1 MEAGQN
7 NLTIDVKESQLVIT
21 IDRAQKA
28 NALTVAM
35 MHAITGAIQ
44 ESSQGIAVK
53 SIVLTASGE
62 KVFCAG
68 VDVRELPPDGDVAR
82 QKERRSLALA
92 ALQDA
97 VLDVDIPFICALN
110 GLASGAGAM
119 IALLADVCIAAE
131 SAALS
136 LPEID
141 LGIATFSGASML
153 EAIGGRALAKDMI
166 QSGRRMSATE
176 AHARGL
182 LTAIV
187 PAGELIERAI
197 AEATKCGARDRAAF
211 ANNKRW
217 LNRKIKAAIDE
228 ARAEH
233 ALHRQAAAR

>member
-1 MEAGQN
+1 MEARED
-7 NLTIDVKESQLVIT
+7 NLIIEVKDEQLVIT

-35 MHAITGAIQ
+35 MQAITGAIKEGAQ
-44 ESSQGIAVK
+44 DASVK
-53 SIVLTASGE
+53 SIVLTANGE

-68 VDVRELPPDGDVAR
+68 VDVRELPPDGDVAK

-97 VLDVDIPFICALN
+97 VLDTGIPVICALN

-119 IALLADVCIAAE
+119 IALLADACVAAE
-131 SAALS
+131 NAAVS

-153 EAIGGRALAKDMI
+153 EEIGGRALAKDMI
-166 QSGRRMSATE
+166 QSGRRMPASE
-176 AHARGL
+176 AHGRGL
-182 LTAIV
+182 ISVVA
-187 PAGELIERAI
+187 PANELIERAI
-197 AEATKCGARDRAAF
+197 AEAKKLGERDRAVF

-217 LNRKIKAAIDE
+217 LNRKIKVAIDE

>member
-1 MEAGQN
+1 MEARAD
-7 NLTIDVKESQLVIT
+7 NLGIERKDEQLVIT

-35 MHAITGAIQ
+35 MQAITGAIQ
-44 ESSQGIAVK
+44 ESARDPSVK
-53 SIVLTASGE
+53 SVILAASGE

-68 VDVRELPPDGDVAR
+68 VDVRELPADGDVAK

-97 VLDVDIPFICALN
+97 VLDTGIPVICALN
-110 GLASGAGAM
+110 GVASGAGAM
-119 IALLADVCIAAE
+119 IALLADACVAAE
-131 SAALS
+131 SAAIS

-166 QSGRRMSATE
+166 QSGRRMPASE
-176 AHARGL
+176 AHDRGL
-182 LTAIV
+182 INVVAS
-187 PAGELIERAI
+187 AGELLEQAI
-197 AEATKCGARDRAAF
+197 AEARKLGDRDRAVF

-217 LNRKIKAAIDE
+217 LNRKIKVAIAE

>member
-1 MEAGQN
+1 MEVREE
-7 NLTIDVKESQLVIT
+7 NLIIELKEEQLVIT

-35 MHAITGAIQ
+35 MQAITGTIQ
-44 ESSQGIAVK
+44 ESAKDASVK
-53 SIVLTASGE
+53 SVVLTASGE

-68 VDVRELPPDGDVAR
+68 VDVRELPPDGDVAK

-92 ALQDA
+92 ALQDT
-97 VLDVDIPFICALN
+97 VLDTGIPVVCALN
-110 GLASGAGAM
+110 GIASGAGAM
-119 IALLADVCIAAE
+119 IALLADACVAAE
-131 SAALS
+131 HAALS

-166 QSGRRMSATE
+166 QSGRRMPAIE
-176 AHARGL
+176 AHGRGL
-182 LTAIV
+182 INAV
-187 PAGELIERAI
+187 APANELIERALK
-197 AEATKCGARDRAAF
+197 EARKLGDRDRAVF

-217 LNRKIKAAIDE
+217 LNRKIKTAIDE
-228 ARAEH
+228 ARVEH

>member
-1 MEAGQN
+1 MEAHED
-7 NLTIDVKESQLVIT
+7 NLIIELKEEQLVIT

-35 MHAITGAIQ
+35 MQAITGTIQ
-44 ESSQGIAVK
+44 EGAQDASVN

-68 VDVRELPPDGDVAR
+68 VDVRELPPDGDIAK

-97 VLDVDIPFICALN
+97 VLDTGIPVICALN
-110 GLASGAGAM
+110 GLAGGAGAM
-119 IALLADVCIAAE
+119 LALLADACVAAE
-131 SAALS
+131 NAALS

-166 QSGRRMSATE
+166 QSGRRMPAAE
-176 AHARGL
+176 AYSRGL
-182 LTAIV
+182 ISVVA
-187 PAGELIERAI
+187 PATELIERAI
-197 AEATKCGARDRAAF
+197 MEAKKLGARDRAVF
-211 ANNKRW
+211 SNNKRW
-217 LNRKIKAAIDE
+217 LNRKIKVAIDE

-233 ALHRQAAAR
+233 ALHRLATPR

>member
-1 MEAGQN
+1 MEARED
-7 NLTIDVKESQLVIT
+7 NLIIELREEQLVIT

-35 MHAITGAIQ
+35 MQAITGTIK
-44 ESSQGIAVK
+44 ESAQDATVK

-62 KVFCAG
+62 KIFCAG
-68 VDVRELPPDGDVAR
+68 VDVRELPPDGDVAK

-97 VLDVDIPFICALN
+97 VLDTEIPVICALN
-110 GLASGAGAM
+110 GLASGAGGM
-119 IALLADVCIAAE
+119 IALLADACVAAE
-131 SAALS
+131 NAAIS

-166 QSGRRMSATE
+166 QSGRRMPASE
-176 AHARGL
+176 AQGRGL
-182 LTAIV
+182 INVVAPPGESLEQAITV
-187 PAGELIERAI
+187 ARRLGE
-197 AEATKCGARDRAAF
+197 RDRTVF

-217 LNRKIKAAIDE
+217 LNRKIKVAIDE

-233 ALHRQAAAR
+233 ALHRQASAR

>member
-1 MEAGQN
+1 MEAREE
-7 NLTIDVKESQLVIT
+7 NLIIELKDEQLVIT

-35 MHAITGAIQ
+35 MQAIAGTIQ
-44 ESSQGIAVK
+44 ESAKDASVK
-53 SIVLTASGE
+53 SIVLTGSGE

-68 VDVRELPPDGDVAR
+68 VDVRELPPDGDIAK

-92 ALQDA
+92 ALQDT
-97 VLDVDIPFICALN
+97 VLDTGIPVICALN
-110 GLASGAGAM
+110 GIASGAGAM
-119 IALLADVCIAAE
+119 VALLADACVAAD

-166 QSGRRMSATE
+166 QSGRRMSANE
-176 AHARGL
+176 AISRGL
-182 LTAIV
+182 INTVTSAN
-187 PAGELIERAI
+187 ELVERALK
-197 AEATKCGARDRAAF
+197 EARKLGERDRAAF

-217 LNRKIKAAIDE
+217 LNRKIKVAIDE

-233 ALHRQAAAR
+233 AMHRQAAAR

>member
-1 MEAGQN
+1 MEARAD
-7 NLTIDVKESQLVIT
+7 NLGIERREEQLVIT

-35 MHAITGAIQ
+35 MQAITGAIQ
-44 ESSQGIAVK
+44 DSARDASVK
-53 SIVLTASGE
+53 SVVLASSGE

-68 VDVRELPPDGDVAR
+68 VDVRELPADGDVAK

-97 VLDVDIPFICALN
+97 VLDTEIPVVCALN

-119 IALLADVCIAAE
+119 IALLADACVAAE
-131 SAALS
+131 SAAIS

-166 QSGRRMSATE
+166 QSGRRMPASE
-176 AHARGL
+176 AHGRGL
-182 LTAIV
+182 INAV
-187 PAGELIERAI
+187 APAGELLAH
-197 AEATKCGARDRAAF
+197 ALTEARKLGERDRAVF

-217 LNRKIKAAIDE
+217 LNRKIKVAIDE

>member
-1 MEAGQN
+1 MEAREE
-7 NLTIDVKESQLVIT
+7 NLIVELKEAQLVIT

-35 MHAITGAIQ
+35 MQAIAGTIQ
-44 ESSQGIAVK
+44 ESAKDASVK
-53 SIVLTASGE
+53 SVVLTASGE

-68 VDVRELPPDGDVAR
+68 VDVRELPADGDVAK

-92 ALQDA
+92 ALQDT
-97 VLDVDIPFICALN
+97 VLDTGIPVVCALN
-110 GLASGAGAM
+110 GIASGAGAM
-119 IALLADVCIAAE
+119 IALLADACVAAE
-131 SAALS
+131 NAALS

-166 QSGRRMSATE
+166 QSGRRMSAAE
-176 AHARGL
+176 AQDRGL
-182 LTAIV
+182 INAV
-187 PAGELIERAI
+187 APANELIERALE
-197 AEATKCGARDRAAF
+197 EAKKLGDRDRAVF

-217 LNRKIKAAIDE
+217 LNRKIKVAIDD

-233 ALHRQAAAR
+233 VLHRQAAAR

>member
-1 MEAGQN
+1 MEARED
-7 NLTIDVKESQLVIT
+7 NLIIELKEEQLVIT
-21 IDRAQKA
+21 IDRAPKA

-35 MHAITGAIQ
+35 MQAIAGTIQ
-44 ESSQGIAVK
+44 ESAKDASVK
-53 SIVLTASGE
+53 SVVLTASGE

-68 VDVRELPPDGDVAR
+68 VDVRELPPDGDVAK

-92 ALQDA
+92 VLQDT
-97 VLDVDIPFICALN
+97 VLDTGIPVICALN

-119 IALLADVCIAAE
+119 IAFLADACVAAE

-176 AHARGL
+176 AHDRGL
-182 LTAIV
+182 INAV
-187 PAGELIERAI
+187 APKSELIERALE
-197 AEATKCGARDRAAF
+197 EAKKLGERDRAVF
-211 ANNKRW
+211 SNNKRW
-217 LNRKIKAAIDE
+217 LNRKIKVAIDE

>member
-1 MEAGQN
+1 MEAREE
-7 NLTIDVKESQLVIT
+7 NLIIELKEEQLVIT

-35 MHAITGAIQ
+35 MQAIAGTIQ
-44 ESSQGIAVK
+44 ESAKDASVK
-53 SIVLTASGE
+53 SVVLTASGE

-68 VDVRELPPDGDVAR
+68 VDVRELPPDGDVAA

-92 ALQDA
+92 ALQDT
-97 VLDVDIPFICALN
+97 VLDTGIPVVCALN
-110 GLASGAGAM
+110 GIASGAGAM
-119 IALLADVCIAAE
+119 IALLADACIAAE

-166 QSGRRMSATE
+166 QSGRRMSAAE
-176 AHARGL
+176 AMDRGL
-182 LTAIV
+182 INAV
-187 PAGELIERAI
+187 APADELIERALK
-197 AEATKCGARDRAAF
+197 EAKKLGDRDRAVF
-211 ANNKRW
+211 SNNKRW
-217 LNRKIKAAIDE
+217 LNRKIKVAIDE

-233 ALHRQAAAR
+233 AQHRLAAAR